1 MNTYRKTAITVGIL
15 FIVCT
20 VTSILGPSLAV
31 SINSPDYLHQLAGN
45 PDQIILAALLEFIWA
60 ATGAGIAIG
69 LYPLLKKYNG
79 ALALGSVGF
88 RVVENVFVLIGTLSL
103 LSLLTLSQEFIAAG
117 APEASSFQTLGT
129 LLLALRDWQLHVIS
143 GLAFSLGVLM
153 YYAILYRSNL
163 IPRWLSGWGVLGAV
177 LALAA
182 TVLASFTRDFGL
194 ESVHTYLHIPIGL
207 QELVF
212 AVWLIVKGFNPS
224 AIAALSAKKGLTK
237 CNCSF
242 LGSYPPAE
250 CYLNEGLST
259 PESGEPF
266 TFTVVSTTNKNL

>member
-20 VTSILGPSLAV
+20 VASILGPSLAI
-31 SINSPDYLHQLAGN
+31 SINSPNYLNQLAGN
-45 PDQIILAALLEFIWA
+45 SDQIVTAALLEFIWA
-60 ATGAGIAIG
+60 AAGAGIAIG

-117 APEASSFQTLGT
+117 APGASSFQTLGA
-129 LLLALRDWQLHVIS
+129 LLLAVRDWQLHVIT

-177 LALAA
+177 LSLAA
-182 TVLASFTRDFGL
+182 TVLASFTHDFGL
-194 ESVHTYLHIPIGL
+194 ESVHTYLNVPIGL

-212 AVWLIVKGFNPS
+212 AVWLIAKGFNPS
-224 AIAALSAKKGLTK
+224 AIAALSAKKGL
-237 CNCSF
+237 
-242 LGSYPPAE
+242 
-250 CYLNEGLST
+250 NE
-259 PESGEPF
+259 
-266 TFTVVSTTNKNL
+266 V

>member
-1 MNTYRKTAITVGIL
+1 MNTYRKTAITAGTL

-20 VTSILGPSLAV
+20 VASILGPSLAI
-31 SINSPDYLHQLAGN
+31 SINSPDYLNQLAGN
-45 PDQIILAALLEFIWA
+45 PDQIITAALLEFIWA
-60 ATGAGIAIG
+60 AAGAGIAIG

-117 APEASSFQTLGT
+117 TPEASSFQTLGT
-129 LLLALRDWQLHVIS
+129 LLLALRNWQLHVIS

-177 LALAA
+177 LSLAA
-182 TVLASFTRDFGL
+182 TVLASFTRDFGM
-194 ESVHTYLHIPIGL
+194 ESVHTYLNVPIGL
-207 QELVF
+207 QEMVF
-212 AVWLIVKGFNPS
+212 AVWLIAKGFNPS
-224 AIAALSAKKGLTK
+224 AIAALSAKT
-237 CNCSF
+237 
-242 LGSYPPAE
+242 E
-250 CYLNEGLST
+250 
-259 PESGEPF
+259 
-266 TFTVVSTTNKNL
+266 

>member
-20 VTSILGPSLAV
+20 VASILGPSLAI
-31 SINSPDYLHQLAGN
+31 SINSPDYLNQLAGN
-45 PDQIILAALLEFIWA
+45 SDQIVTAALLEFIWA
-60 ATGAGIAIG
+60 AAGAGIAIG

-117 APEASSFQTLGT
+117 APGASSFQTLGA
-129 LLLALRDWQLHVIS
+129 LLLAVRDWQLHVIS

-177 LALAA
+177 LSLAA
-182 TVLASFTRDFGL
+182 TVLASFTHDFGL
-194 ESVHTYLHIPIGL
+194 ESVHTYLNVPIGL

-212 AVWLIVKGFNPS
+212 AVWLIAKGFNPS
-224 AIAALSAKKGLTK
+224 AIASVSAKTD
-237 CNCSF
+237 
-242 LGSYPPAE
+242 
-250 CYLNEGLST
+250 
-259 PESGEPF
+259 
-266 TFTVVSTTNKNL
+266 

>member
-20 VTSILGPSLAV
+20 VASILGPSLAI
-31 SINSPDYLHQLAGN
+31 SINSPDYLNQLAGN
-45 PDQIILAALLEFIWA
+45 PDQIITAALLEFIWA
-60 ATGAGIAIG
+60 AAGAGIAIG

-129 LLLALRDWQLHVIS
+129 LLLALRDWQIHVIS

-194 ESVHTYLHIPIGL
+194 ESADTYLHIPIGL

-212 AVWLIVKGFNPS
+212 AVWLIMKGFNPS
-224 AIAALSAKKGLTK
+224 AIAALSAKKGL
-237 CNCSF
+237 
-242 LGSYPPAE
+242 
-250 CYLNEGLST
+250 NE
-259 PESGEPF
+259 
-266 TFTVVSTTNKNL
+266 V

>member
-20 VTSILGPSLAV
+20 VASILGPSLAI
-31 SINSPDYLHQLAGN
+31 SINSPDYLNQLAGN
-45 PDQIILAALLEFIWA
+45 SDQIVTAALLEFIWA
-60 ATGAGIAIG
+60 AAGAGIAIG

-117 APEASSFQTLGT
+117 APGASSFQTLGA
-129 LLLALRDWQLHVIS
+129 LLLAVRDWQLHVIT

-177 LALAA
+177 LSLAA
-182 TVLASFTRDFGL
+182 TVLASFTHDFGL
-194 ESVHTYLHIPIGL
+194 ESVHTYLNVPIGL

-212 AVWLIVKGFNPS
+212 AVWLIAKGFNPS
-224 AIAALSAKKGLTK
+224 AIAALSAKRD
-237 CNCSF
+237 
-242 LGSYPPAE
+242 
-250 CYLNEGLST
+250 
-259 PESGEPF
+259 
-266 TFTVVSTTNKNL
+266 